1 MKKVLSIALALVMI
15 LSLSVT
21 AFAEDQNVNAK
32 YIPDMTISTTVTWG
46 DMYFTYTQATSTWTA
61 TNSSGTETE
70 DANKVT
76 VRNDSLNASI
86 DVSAIYA
93 DNDSD
98 AITSAAFAPY
108 IFSSQTTTFASGDD
122 LSEARSASNS
132 VSLGSDVSRNG
143 VAEGWLMFTD
153 GTGAAS
159 LSDSAFQRV
168 GTLTLTIT
176 QH

>member
-15 LSLSVT
+15 LILSVT
-21 AFAEDQNVNAK
+21 AFAEDHNVNAK
-32 YIPDMTISTTVTWG
+32 YIPDMSISTTVTWG
-46 DMYFTYTQATSTWTA
+46 EMYFTYTQASSTWTA
-61 TNSSGTETE
+61 TDSSGTETT

-93 DNDSD
+93 DYDSD
-98 AITSAAFAPY
+98 SISSAAFAPY
-108 IFSSQTTTFASGDD
+108 IFSSQTTTFASTDD
-122 LSEARSASNS
+122 LSGAYTASNS
-132 VSLGSDVSRNG
+132 VTLGSDVSPSG
-143 VAEGWLMFTD
+143 VAQGWLMFTD

-159 LSDSAFQRV
+159 LSVADFQQV